1 MSEQSITTAAIIR
14 FSEALEDTSSEFYSE
29 LANRWPDEQDAFS
42 TFARDSEKDKTL
54 IVRTYQETISDALE
68 ASYCFEGMRLGDR
81 EIDMTLSAGS
91 AYPAALEAAIIVE
104 DRACDF
110 YLEVAER
117 SESLLAT
124 IPRAFRRVAKKRNKR
139 KARLERM
146 LGKTQ

>member
-1 MSEQSITTAAIIR
+1 M
-14 FSEALEDTSSEFYSE
+14 
-29 LANRWPDEQDAFS
+29 
-42 TFARDSEKDKTL
+42 
-54 IVRTYQETISDALE
+54 
-68 ASYCFEGMRLGDR
+68 
-81 EIDMTLSAGS
+81 
-91 AYPAALEAAIIVE
+91 E